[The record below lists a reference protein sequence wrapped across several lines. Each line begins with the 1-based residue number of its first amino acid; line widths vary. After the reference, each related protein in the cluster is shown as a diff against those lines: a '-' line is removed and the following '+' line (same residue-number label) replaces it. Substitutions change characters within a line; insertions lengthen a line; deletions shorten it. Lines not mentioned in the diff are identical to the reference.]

1 MHLAIFTAIVVAV
14 FTFLIVRSLRHPK
27 QAVLPDNRSNNEAFV
42 NADEFDAMVLE
53 TSHKTPV
60 MVDFYAEWCGPC
72 RNLTPLLAK
81 FADDYQGAFLLAKV
95 DVDKNEQLSQ
105 RFGIR
110 AMPTV
115 LLFRHGECV
124 ERFTGAKLPHSIQY
138 ILTKHGIHEPK
149 TASNRGSVQE

>member
-1 MHLAIFTAIVVAV
+1 MVAT
-14 FTFLIVRSLRHPK
+14 FTFLIVRSLRRSK
-27 QAVLPDNRSNNEAFV
+27 QAEPSNNRSNHEAFV

-72 RNLTPLLAK
+72 RSLMPLLAR

-95 DVDKNEQLSQ
+95 DVDKNAQLTQ

-110 AMPTV
+110 GV
-115 LLFRHGECV
+115 
-124 ERFTGAKLPHSIQY
+124 
-138 ILTKHGIHEPK
+138 
-149 TASNRGSVQE
+149 